1 MILVLLWGV
10 ILAGCLSYGLL
21 LYKLLTASRLIEE
34 SRAIRGSDLILA
46 GLCLMVGL
54 LQIASIFVPT
64 NFFLAAIWL
73 GGALLIAGWY
83 SSEITVYFEKFWEK
97 QKQVPTFWLLFLALV
112 LYSTLSPDHFD
123 SGIYHLPSIRWNE
136 RFPVIPGL
144 GNLHGRLAFNSSFF
158 VASAAWGFTNLA
170 GQTLYPLN
178 GAIFL
183 VVCWRLLAWK
193 KNRQPVLSLALLM
206 LVLYHLTR
214 HVFSPTPDLPATLL
228 PLTVLLMWLDRKP
241 RFGFRLV
248 VMVLLIALCVT
259 IKLATIPLVL
269 ALIPI
274 GWSLRSHLTVGRV
287 ALVVGIGLLFG
298 LPWVA
303 RNIILSGYLIYPFP
317 GIDLFAFDWKIPIE
331 RTHHERDY
339 VEFWAKFR
347 IHEAYMNVEYL
358 KKPFAEWVPMWWDR
372 QGNFFNRPIWVITV
386 LSPVVMLSHLAS
398 PRRRADFS
406 LLLFPYLVT
415 LAGFL
420 FWFLSAPDFRFGY
433 AFIWLTALI
442 PWLPFV
448 PQPASGRKLDAW
460 QNGLVGGASV
470 ILIGFFVVYHLILNH
485 FPIQQYAFIP
495 KPLSYRDRG
504 SYESFFTLRH
514 TRSGLE
520 VLNPVGS
527 PLEQNCYEEEG
538 KPCAPFFYPDLE
550 LRGPKIE
557 NGFRSSLQV
566 HKNLSQINK

>member
-1 MILVLLWGV
+1 MILVLLWGA
-10 ILAGCLSYGLL
+10 ILVSCLAYGLF
-21 LYKLLTASRLIEE
+21 LYKVLTACQLIDETGPV
-34 SRAIRGSDLILA
+34 RGSELILA
-46 GLCLMVGL
+46 GLSLLVGV
-54 LQIASIFVPT
+54 LQIASFFVPT
-64 NFFLAAIWL
+64 NFYLSAIWL
-73 GGALLIAGWY
+73 GGALVIAGLY
-83 SSEITVYFEKFWEK
+83 RSGMTAYVRQFWEK
-97 QKQVPTFWLLFLALV
+97 QKQIPVFWLLFLAIV

-158 VASAAWGFTNLA
+158 VVSAAWGLTDLV

-183 VVCWRLLAWK
+183 LVCWRLMSWK
-193 KNRQPVLSLALLM
+193 QTQYPVLSLLLLL
-206 LVLYHLTR
+206 LVLYYLTR

-228 PLTVLLMWLDRKP
+228 PMTMMLMWLDQKP
-241 RFGFRLV
+241 GFGFQLV

-259 IKLATIPLVL
+259 IKLATIPIVL

-274 GWSLRSHLTVGRV
+274 GWAVRPYLTVSRV
-287 ALVVGIGLLFG
+287 ALVLSIGLAFAV
-298 LPWVA
+298 PWVL

-317 GIDLFAFDWKIPIE
+317 GLDLFSFDWKIPIE

-347 IHEAYMNVEYL
+347 IHEAYMNVNYL
-358 KKPFAEWVPMWWDR
+358 KMSFAKWVPMWWER
-372 QGNFFNRPIWVITV
+372 QGNFFNRPIWVVAV
-386 LSPVVMLSHLAS
+386 LSPLVMLSHLLA
-398 PRRRADFS
+398 PKRRVAFNV
-406 LLLFPYLVT
+406 LLMPYLVT

-442 PWLPFV
+442 PWLPIL
-448 PQPASGRKLDAW
+448 PEPAGERMLSLWCNRLAGS
-460 QNGLVGGASV
+460 ASV
-470 ILIGFFVVYHLILNH
+470 ILIGFFVVYYLVIKH
-485 FPIQQYAFIP
+485 FPIQQYALIP
-495 KPLSYRDRG
+495 KPLSYRDKG
-504 SYESFFTLRH
+504 AYESLFTLRH

-538 KPCAPFFYPDLE
+538 KLCAPFFYPDLE
-550 LRGPKIE
+550 LRGTRIE
-557 NGFRSSLQV
+557 EGFRSSLQV
-566 HKNLSQINK
+566 QKQMSLNK